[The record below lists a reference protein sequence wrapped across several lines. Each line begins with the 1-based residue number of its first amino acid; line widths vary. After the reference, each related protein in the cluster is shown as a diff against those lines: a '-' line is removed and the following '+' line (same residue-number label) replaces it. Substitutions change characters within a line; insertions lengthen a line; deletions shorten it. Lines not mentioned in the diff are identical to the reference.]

1 MGPLFVNRAKCVCTQ
16 PWAFGD
22 PDTPIW
28 RDFFR
33 GEGLKMED
41 LSFFSFFH
49 SQIVCVCLTFAITQ
63 HERWL
68 PRTGKDW
75 ERSRG
80 EGEG

>member
-1 MGPLFVNRAKCVCTQ
+1 MYTAMGIWGPRHTNLEGFLLGRGTEGGGPL
-16 PWAFGD
+16 
-22 PDTPIW
+22 I
-28 RDFFR
+28 
-33 GEGLKMED
+33 
-41 LSFFSFFH
+41 FSFFH

-63 HERWL
+63 HEQWL

>member
-1 MGPLFVNRAKCVCTQ
+1 
-16 PWAFGD
+16 
-22 PDTPIW
+22 
-28 RDFFR
+28 
-33 GEGLKMED
+33 MED

-75 ERSRG
+75 ERSKG